1 MKLGV
6 NIDHIATLREARKTI
21 YPDPVVGALLAEH
34 AGCDSIVAHLR
45 EDRRHIKERDIIL
58 IRRAVGI
65 PFNLE
70 MSTNKEIVAFACN
83 LKPHKATLVPERRK
97 ELTTEGGLDLITY
110 YSKVKKVVDKL
121 KREGIEVSI
130 FIDPSKSQIDR
141 AKRLG
146 VEVIEFNT
154 GRYSESKS
162 KKERKSRLTKVKEA
176 AKYAKR
182 EGFFVAGGHG
192 LNYEN
197 VGEIARIREIE
208 ELNIGHAIISRGI
221 FVGLVSAVEEMI
233 KVIRRN
239 RRLKT

>member
-21 YPDPVVGALLAEH
+21 YPDPVVGALLAEY

-58 IRRAVGI
+58 IRKAIGI

-83 LKPHKATLVPERRK
+83 LKPHKATLVPERRR
-97 ELTTEGGLDLITY
+97 ELTTEGGLDLVTY

-130 FIDPSKSQIDR
+130 FIDPSKSQINR

-146 VEVIEFNT
+146 INIIELNT

-162 KKERKSRLTKVKEA
+162 KKERKGRLAKIKEA
-176 AKYAKR
+176 AKYAKK

-208 ELNIGHAIISRGI
+208 ELNIGHAIISRGV

-233 KVIRRN
+233 EIIRKN